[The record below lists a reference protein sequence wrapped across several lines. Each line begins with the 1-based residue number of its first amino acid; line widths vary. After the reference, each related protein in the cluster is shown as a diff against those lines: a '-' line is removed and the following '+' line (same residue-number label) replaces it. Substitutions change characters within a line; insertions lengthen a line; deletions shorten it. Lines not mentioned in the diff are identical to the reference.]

1 MTQTYA
7 QLQKQIASLEAQA
20 RKAKSAETDAVIG
33 RMKEAIAVYGITAAD
48 LFGGK
53 SAKAARSKGAR
64 QIGAKYAD
72 GDGNTWVGMGKR
84 PQWLRDAL
92 AAGKSLQ
99 DFAVGGPAKP
109 KSNGAAAVGKKAGG
123 HKRRKGAGKTKYKDD
138 AGHHWS
144 GFGPQPRWLRDAVAG
159 GRDIEEFR
167 A

>member
-20 RKAKSAETDAVIG
+20 RKAKSAELNAVIG

-53 SAKAARSKGAR
+53 SAKAARSTASRQGA
-64 QIGAKYAD
+64 AKYAD

-99 DFAVGGPAKP
+99 DFAVGGAAKP
-109 KSNGAAAVGKKAGG
+109 KANGVGAVGKKVGA
-123 HKRRKGAGKTKYKDD
+123 HKLRKGAGKTKYKDD
-138 AGHHWS
+138 AGHRWS
-144 GFGPQPRWLRDAVAG
+144 GFGPQPRWLKDAVAG

>member
-64 QIGAKYAD
+64 PIGAKYAD

-99 DFAVGGPAKP
+99 DFAVGGAAKP
-109 KSNGAAAVGKKAGG
+109 NGAAAGGKKAGA

>member
-48 LFGGK
+48 LFGAKG
-53 SAKAARSKGAR
+53 AKAASGKGSRHGA
-64 QIGAKYAD
+64 AKYAD
-72 GDGNTWVGMGKR
+72 GAGNSWVGMGKR

-99 DFAVGGPAKP
+99 DFAIDGAAKR
-109 KSNGAAAVGKKAGG
+109 KSNGVAAAGRKAAA
-123 HKRRKGAGKTKYKDD
+123 HKRRKGAGKTKYKDE
-138 AGHHWS
+138 AGHRWS
-144 GFGPQPRWLRDAVAG
+144 GFGPQPRWLKEAVSG
-159 GRDIEEFR
+159 GRSIEDFR
-167 A
+167 V

>member
-20 RKAKSAETDAVIG
+20 RKAKSAELNAVIG
-33 RMKEAIAVYGITAAD
+33 RMKEAIAVYGITVAD

-53 SAKAARSKGAR
+53 SAKAVRSKGSR
-64 QIGAKYAD
+64 QGAAKYAD

-92 AAGKSLQ
+92 AAGKALQ
-99 DFAVGGPAKP
+99 DFAVGGAAKP
-109 KSNGAAAVGKKAGG
+109 KPNGATAVGKKAGAR
-123 HKRRKGAGKTKYKDD
+123 KRRKGAGKTKYKDD
-138 AGHHWS
+138 AGHRWS
-144 GFGPQPRWLRDAVAG
+144 GFGPQPRWLKDAVAG
-159 GRDIEEFR
+159 GRDIEELR

>member
-20 RKAKSAETDAVIG
+20 RKAKSAELNAVIG

-53 SAKAARSKGAR
+53 SAKAVRSKASRQGA
-64 QIGAKYAD
+64 AKYAD

-99 DFAVGGPAKP
+99 DFAVGGAAKP
-109 KSNGAAAVGKKAGG
+109 KSNGATAVGKKSGA

-138 AGHHWS
+138 AGHRWS
-144 GFGPQPRWLRDAVAG
+144 GFGPQPRWLKDAVAG
-159 GRDIEEFR
+159 GRGIEEFR

>member
-20 RKAKSAETDAVIG
+20 RKAKSAEINAVIG
-33 RMKEAIAVYGITAAD
+33 RMREAIAVYGITVAD

-53 SAKAARSKGAR
+53 SAKVVRSKGSR
-64 QIGAKYAD
+64 QGAAQYAD

-99 DFAVGGPAKP
+99 DFAVD
-109 KSNGAAAVGKKAGG
+109 GAAKTKSKGATAVGKKAGA

-138 AGHHWS
+138 AGHRWS
-144 GFGPQPRWLRDAVAG
+144 GFGPQPRWLKDAVAG
-159 GRDIEEFR
+159 GREIEEFR